1 MPEWARHASVRVTD
15 VTQAHPSTHW
25 RLVRDGGESD
35 QDSNGTPRSG
45 HVRGVAHRVPA
56 GLPRDGAASNMARL
70 MLASLGFLAQI
81 LSGAQVPALRE
92 QSKKRGVRLLG
103 LPPKLRPPAS
113 LPGSCFPYQGVYTE
127 KVVLA

>member
-1 MPEWARHASVRVTD
+1 
-15 VTQAHPSTHW
+15 
-25 RLVRDGGESD
+25 
-35 QDSNGTPRSG
+35 
-45 HVRGVAHRVPA
+45 
-56 GLPRDGAASNMARL
+56 MARL
-70 MLASLGFLAQI
+70 MLASLGFLAQM

>member
-1 MPEWARHASVRVTD
+1 MIASGIRRV
-15 VTQAHPSTHW
+15 AS
-25 RLVRDGGESD
+25 
-35 QDSNGTPRSG
+35 
-45 HVRGVAHRVPA
+45 RVPA
-56 GLPRDGAASNMARL
+56 GLPRNGAALKTAKR
-70 MLASLGFLAQI
+70 MLANLGVLPQ